1 MIESQPQRKSLHLID
16 LKHFKIIGNLD
27 RKFND
32 DLRKIKRKY
41 LYINPIR
48 EDIKKL

>member
-32 DLRKIKRKY
+32 DLRKI
-41 LYINPIR
+41 R